1 MARKLSALSA
11 CARPTRG
18 KESSMKRTVA
28 KKRYAANDMRAVS
41 DNPQWTKS
49 DFAKAKP
56 FDEVFPTM
64 RKGRGPNKAPTKKLV
79 SLRLSPE
86 VLTHLKADGPGWQTR
101 IDESLVKI
109 ASFKCRGARRE
120 TTT

>member
-1 MARKLSALSA
+1 
-11 CARPTRG
+11 
-18 KESSMKRTVA
+18 MKRTVA
-28 KKRYAANDMRAVS
+28 RKRYTASDMRAVS
-41 DNPQWTKS
+41 DNPRWTKN

-86 VLTHLKADGPGWQTR
+86 VLEHFKADGPGWQTR
-101 IDESLVKI
+101 IDETLVRI
-109 ASFKCRGARRE
+109 ARRKS
-120 TTT
+120 